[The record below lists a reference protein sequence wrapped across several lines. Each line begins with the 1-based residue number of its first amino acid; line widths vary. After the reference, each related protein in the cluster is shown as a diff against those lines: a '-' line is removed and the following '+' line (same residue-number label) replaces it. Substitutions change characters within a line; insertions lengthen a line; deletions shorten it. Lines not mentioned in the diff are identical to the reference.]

1 MFDGRWRTGV
11 DKVARPFG
19 VFLVKAGAT
28 ADLMTFSGMCF
39 AVATAVAVGTG
50 HFPLGVVLLT
60 LTGFHDALDGAVA
73 KVAGTSSVRGAFFD
87 SVADRLTD
95 AILLGGVAYWL
106 SVHRSGSIELLPF
119 AILTVSFLV
128 SYERAKAESLG
139 LYAKGG
145 LMERAERTILLGV
158 ALLGPSILV
167 PTLWVMF
174 GLTTCTAFGR
184 FLRVWR
190 QASGRDEDT
199 RFALRMTQA
208 KTYWRDAQH
217 GTWRPKSR
225 DAELT
230 AKALGGRRSRRS
242 AQESHTRRD
251 NSQNS

>member
-11 DKVARPFG
+11 DRVARPFG

-28 ADLMTFSGMCF
+28 ADLMTFSGMCC
-39 AVATAVAVGTG
+39 ALATAIAVGSG

-139 LYAKGG
+139 FYAKGG

-167 PTLWVMF
+167 PTLWVMLV
-174 GLTTCTAFGR
+174 LTSCTAFGR

-199 RFALRMTQA
+199 RFAMRMAQA

-242 AQESHTRRD
+242 VQETHTRRD
-251 NSQNS
+251 SPQNP